1 MAGDQKPAPVLNSRF
16 DETLGQ
22 FSPDGHWIAYQSNKS
37 GRFQVYVQPFPVT
50 SAEWPISINGGTQ
63 PRWSPNGKEVFF
75 VGPDLKMMSAAIKT
89 TGSTIEVAP
98 LVALFQTRIVNSFSQ
113 IEHQYTVAH
122 DGRFL
127 INTAQENSASPIT
140 VILNWK
146 PKS

>member
-1 MAGDQKPAPVLNSRF
+1 MTSERKPTPFVNTRF

-22 FSPDGHWIAYQSNKS
+22 FSPDGHWIAYQSNEP
-37 GRFQVYVQPFPVT
+37 GRFQVYVQPFPAT
-50 SAEWPISINGGTQ
+50 GAKWSISINGGTQ
-63 PRWSPNGKEVFF
+63 PRWSPDGKELFF
-75 VGPDLKMMSAAIKT
+75 IAPDLKMMSAGIRT

-98 LVALFQTRIVNSFSQ
+98 PVALFQTRIVNSLSQ
-113 IEHQYTVAH
+113 IKHQYTIAH

-127 INTAQENSASPIT
+127 INTAQESSASPIT